1 MKKERYNIFTN
12 HEEFSLNR
20 SVYKALGY
28 NDDDLERPIIGIANS
43 WNTVV
48 PGHNNL
54 RQVAENVKNGI
65 YRGGG
70 TAVEFGVIAEC
81 DATAQGHDGM
91 HYILPSREVIANSI
105 ELMAQAHN
113 MAGLVLLGSC
123 DKIVPGML
131 MAAARL
137 DIPCILIPGGP
148 GMAGEVKFH
157 GRKTD
162 MTAIDEGLGAFR
174 AGLMS
179 REDFEKLE
187 EGYCSSCGSCS
198 FYGTANTMCAMSEAL
213 GMTVPGGAWAPSV
226 HPDRMR
232 LATETGVAICNLVKN
247 NITARDIIT
256 KEAIENAVKVCL
268 TTSGS
273 TNAVMHLAAI
283 AYEAEID
290 MNVVDIF
297 EKFNK
302 ETPVVARVYPACD
315 ANINDLY
322 LAGGVPRIMKN
333 IRELIHTDVMTVTG
347 KTVGENLDSY
357 KFRYDENPDC
367 ITTLDKAYH
376 PTGGL
381 QVMRGNLAPDTAVTK
396 PGAIHPDARH
406 FIGKAVCFDCEEDC
420 NAAILDG
427 KIQPGTVLVIRY
439 EGPKGGPG
447 MREMYKS
454 MKYLNGMG
462 MATTVALVTD
472 GRFSGTN
479 NGCFVGHVS
488 PEAASGGPLAIVRD
502 GDVIEIDTLNG
513 KLELKVSDEE
523 ITERLSRWTPKEPK
537 FKRGYLAIYA
547 RSVSSAAEGSI
558 IKY

>member
-1 MKKERYNIFTN
+1 MNERYNILTN
-12 HEEFSLNR
+12 REEFSLNR
-20 SVYKALGY
+20 SVYKAMGY
-28 NDDDLERPIIGIANS
+28 NDDDLSRPVIGIANS
-43 WNTVV
+43 WNTLV
-48 PGHNNL
+48 PGHFNL
-54 RQVAENVKNGI
+54 RQVAEYVKQGI

-70 TAVEFGVIAEC
+70 TAVEFGTIAEC
-81 DATAQGHDGM
+81 DALAQGHDGM
-91 HYILPSREVIANSI
+91 HYILPSREIIANSV

-113 MAGLVLLGSC
+113 LAGLVLLGSC

-137 DIPCILIPGGP
+137 DIPCILLPGGP
-148 GMAGEVKFH
+148 MMAGEVRFH

-162 MTAIDEGLGAFR
+162 MTAIDEGLGAYR
-174 AGLMS
+174 VGKITK
-179 REDFEKLE
+179 EEFENLE

-213 GMTVPGGAWAPSV
+213 GMTLPGGAMTPAV
-226 HPDRMR
+226 HPDRLR
-232 LATETGVAICNLVKN
+232 LATETGEAICNLVRKG
-247 NITARDIIT
+247 ITARDIIT
-256 KEAIENAVKVCL
+256 EEAVENAIKVCL

-283 AYEAEID
+283 AYEAELDINVID
-290 MNVVDIF
+290 TF
-297 EKFNK
+297 EKFNPI
-302 ETPVVARVYPACD
+302 TPVLARVYPACD
-315 ANINDLY
+315 ANINDLF
-322 LAGGVPRIMKN
+322 LAGGIPRIETKL
-333 IRELIHTDVMTVTG
+333 RSLLHEQVMTVTG
-347 KTVGENLDSY
+347 KTLAENLDSY
-357 KFRYDENPDC
+357 RYRYPENPDC
-367 ITTLDKAYH
+367 ITTIDQPFS

-381 QVMRGNLAPDTAVTK
+381 QVMRGNLAPMTAVTK

-406 FIGKAVCFDCEEDC
+406 FIGRAVCFDCEEDA

-427 KIQPGTVLVIRY
+427 KIKEGTVIVIRY

-462 MATTVALVTD
+462 LATTVALVTD

-488 PEAASGGPLAIVRD
+488 PEAASGGPIAIVKD
-502 GDVIEIDTLNG
+502 GDEIEIDCISG
-513 KLELKVSDEE
+513 KLELKVSDAEIEE
-523 ITERLSRWTPKEPK
+523 RFRGWKPKEPK
-537 FKRGYLAIYA
+537 FKRGYLSIYA
-547 RSVSSAAEGSI
+547 RMVSSAAEGSI

>member
-1 MKKERYNIFTN
+1 MNERYNILTN
-12 HEEFSLNR
+12 REEFSLNR
-20 SVYKALGY
+20 SVYKAMGY
-28 NDDDLERPIIGIANS
+28 NDDDLSRPVIGIANS
-43 WNTVV
+43 WNTLV
-48 PGHNNL
+48 PGHFNL
-54 RQVAENVKNGI
+54 RQVAEYVKQGI

-70 TAVEFGVIAEC
+70 TAVEFGTIAEC
-81 DATAQGHDGM
+81 DALAQGHDGM
-91 HYILPSREVIANSI
+91 HYILPSREIIANSV

-113 MAGLVLLGSC
+113 LAGLVLLGSC

-137 DIPCILIPGGP
+137 DIPCILLPGGP
-148 GMAGEVKFH
+148 MMAGEVRFH

-162 MTAIDEGLGAFR
+162 MTAIDEGLGAYR
-174 AGLMS
+174 VGKITK
-179 REDFEKLE
+179 EEFENLE

-213 GMTVPGGAWAPSV
+213 GMTLPGGAMTPAV
-226 HPDRMR
+226 HPDRLR
-232 LATETGVAICNLVKN
+232 LATETGEAICNLVRKG
-247 NITARDIIT
+247 ITARDIIT
-256 KEAIENAVKVCL
+256 EEAVENAIKVCL

-283 AYEAEID
+283 AYEAELDINVID
-290 MNVVDIF
+290 TF
-297 EKFNK
+297 EKFNPI
-302 ETPVVARVYPACD
+302 TPVLARVYPACD
-315 ANINDLY
+315 ANINDLF
-322 LAGGVPRIMKN
+322 LAGGIPRIETKL
-333 IRELIHTDVMTVTG
+333 RSLLHEQVMTVTG
-347 KTVGENLDSY
+347 KTLAENLDSY
-357 KFRYDENPDC
+357 RYRYPENPDC
-367 ITTLDKAYH
+367 ITTIDQPFS

-381 QVMRGNLAPDTAVTK
+381 QVMRGNLAPMTAVTK

-406 FIGKAVCFDCEEDC
+406 FVGKAICFDCEEDA

-427 KIQPGTVLVIRY
+427 KIKEGTVIVIRY

-462 MATTVALVTD
+462 LATTVALVTD

-488 PEAASGGPLAIVRD
+488 PEAASGGPIAIVKD
-502 GDVIEIDTLNG
+502 GDEIEIDCISG
-513 KLELKVSDEE
+513 KLELKVSDAEIEE
-523 ITERLSRWTPKEPK
+523 RFRGWKPKEAK
-537 FKRGYLAIYA
+537 FKRGYLSIYA
-547 RSVSSAAEGSI
+547 RMVSSAAEGSI

>member
-1 MKKERYNIFTN
+1 MKDERYNIFTN

-256 KEAIENAVKVCL
+256 KEAIENAIKVCL

-290 MNVVDIF
+290 MNVVDTF

-322 LAGGVPRIMKN
+322 LAGGVPRVMKN
-333 IRELIHTDVMTVTG
+333 IRSLLHEDIMTVTG
-347 KTVGENLDSY
+347 RTVGENLDAY

-367 ITTLDKAYH
+367 ITTLDKAYN

-406 FIGKAVCFDCEEDC
+406 FIGKALCFDCEEDC

-427 KIQPGTVLVIRY
+427 KIKPGTVLVIRY

-502 GDVIEIDTLNG
+502 GDEIEIDTLSG

-523 ITERLSRWTPKEPK
+523 IAERFKTWVPKEPK

-547 RSVSSAAEGSI
+547 KSVSSAAEGSI